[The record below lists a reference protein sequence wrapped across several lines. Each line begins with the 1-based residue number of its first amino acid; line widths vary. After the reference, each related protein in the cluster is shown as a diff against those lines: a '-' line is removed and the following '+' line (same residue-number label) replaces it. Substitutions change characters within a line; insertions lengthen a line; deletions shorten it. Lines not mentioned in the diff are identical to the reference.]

1 MTKERKSWCGIGKV
15 NDRKR
20 NTKTITDAIL
30 YYEHLSVDRCTRFFS
45 SSYRLMSSSSSSNI
59 SLSSEKLG
67 NNENDVHDSNEK
79 KLIIKTT
86 EKFLHTSSNRNR
98 KDFSTS
104 DDDQKKDNNYHIV
117 TVTANV
123 TEGKQKQSFRSMVRQ
138 FGPVFI
144 GTYGVAY
151 VSTVFGLFMGVQS
164 GLLDATYIMS
174 YLTGNSSTAAAGA
187 AGDGII
193 DPDTIQY
200 ATSTMN
206 EMVEFLG
213 KYSWTKPLAPIVEQY
228 PWTANFAIAW
238 IMTKFT
244 EPIRMGFT
252 VMITPYTAKKLGYGP
267 TAQNSSPSLDV
278 NTQPPTNDDNESIS
292 SSSPTKIDDVSSSST
307 IRSKDKEK

>member
-1 MTKERKSWCGIGKV
+1 M
-15 NDRKR
+15 
-20 NTKTITDAIL
+20 L
-30 YYEHLSVDRCTRFFS
+30 
-45 SSYRLMSSSSSSNI
+45 SSSSSNI

-67 NNENDVHDSNEK
+67 KNEDDGHDSNEK
-79 KLIIKTT
+79 KLIIKTAEECLQT
-86 EKFLHTSSNRNR
+86 FSSR
-98 KDFSTS
+98 KDSSTS
-104 DDDQKKDNNYHIV
+104 NNNNNGGDDDGKKDNNYHIV

-144 GTYGVAY
+144 GTYGVVY

-174 YLTGNSSTAAAGA
+174 YLTGNSSTAAATAGA
-187 AGDGII
+187 AGDGVI

-200 ATSTMN
+200 AASTMN
-206 EMVEFLG
+206 DMVEFLE
-213 KYSWTKPLAPIVEQY
+213 KYSWTKPLAPMVEQY

-244 EPIRMGFT
+244 EPIRMGFV
-252 VMITPYTAKKLGYGP
+252 VMVTPYTAKKLGYGP

-278 NTQPPTNDDNESIS
+278 NTQPPINNESTS
-292 SSSPTKIDDVSSSST
+292 SSSFTKVDDVSSSST